1 MCVGRGSICVGERG
15 DGGLFVAVG
24 SGFVCI
30 WHIALA
36 MALGQKECGMSNT
49 VFLIA
54 LACMSAITFVLRAA
68 PTLLPRKWLESP
80 WLNALNFALPLSV
93 MMVLILAALPLQG
106 AILEQNWRELAA
118 QILALLLVLLV
129 YARWRNVLVA
139 MVTGVGVLNL
149 LLYLFS

>member
-1 MCVGRGSICVGERG
+1 
-15 DGGLFVAVG
+15 
-24 SGFVCI
+24 
-30 WHIALA
+30 
-36 MALGQKECGMSNT
+36 MSNT
-49 VFLIA
+49 AFLIA

-118 QILALLLVLLV
+118 QILALLLVLMV

-139 MVTGVGVLNL
+139 MVTGVTVLNL

>member
-1 MCVGRGSICVGERG
+1 
-15 DGGLFVAVG
+15 
-24 SGFVCI
+24 
-30 WHIALA
+30 
-36 MALGQKECGMSNT
+36 MSNT

-106 AILEQNWRELAA
+106 AVLEQNWRELAA
-118 QILALLLVLLV
+118 QILALLFVLMV

>member
-1 MCVGRGSICVGERG
+1 MCVGSGGVCVGERG
-15 DGGLFVAVG
+15 DGGLFVAVS
-24 SGFVCI
+24 SGFVCLG
-30 WHIALA
+30 HIALA

-93 MMVLILAALPLQG
+93 MMVLILAALPLQS
-106 AILEQNWRELAA
+106 AVVEQNWRELVA
-118 QILALLLVLLV
+118 QVLALLLVLMV

-139 MVTGVGVLNL
+139 MVTGVAVLNL
-149 LLYLFS
+149 LLYLFN

>member
-1 MCVGRGSICVGERG
+1 MCVGRGGLYFGKRG
-15 DGGLFVAVG
+15 HGGLFAAVG
-24 SGFVCI
+24 SGFVCLG
-30 WHIALA
+30 HIALA
-36 MALGQKECGMSNT
+36 MAFGQKECGMSNT

-93 MMVLILAALPLQG
+93 MMVLILAALPLQD
-106 AILEQNWRELAA
+106 AVLEQNWRELVA
-118 QILALLLVLLV
+118 QILALLLVLWV

-139 MVTGVGVLNL
+139 MVTGVGILNL

>member
-1 MCVGRGSICVGERG
+1 MRAGRGGICVGERG
-15 DGGLFVAVG
+15 HGRLFAAVG
-24 SGFVCI
+24 CGIVCI
-30 WHIALA
+30 GHFALA
-36 MALGQKECGMSNT
+36 MASGQKEGGMSNT

-106 AILEQNWRELAA
+106 AVLEQNWRELVA
-118 QILALLLVLLV
+118 QVVALLLVLMV
-129 YARWRNVLVA
+129 YVRWRNVLVA
-139 MVTGVGVLNL
+139 MVTGVAVLNL

>member
-1 MCVGRGSICVGERG
+1 MCVGRGGICVGERG
-15 DGGLFVAVG
+15 HGGLFAAVG
-24 SGFVCI
+24 SGFVCLG
-30 WHIALA
+30 HIALA

-106 AILEQNWRELAA
+106 AVLEQNWRELAA
-118 QILALLLVLLV
+118 QILALLLVLMV
-129 YARWRNVLVA
+129 YVRWRNVLVA

-149 LLYLFS
+149 LLYLFN

>member
-1 MCVGRGSICVGERG
+1 
-15 DGGLFVAVG
+15 
-24 SGFVCI
+24 
-30 WHIALA
+30 
-36 MALGQKECGMSNT
+36 MSNT

-54 LACMSAITFVLRAA
+54 LACMSVITFVLRAA

-93 MMVLILAALPLQG
+93 MMVLILAALPLQE
-106 AILEQNWRELAA
+106 AVLEQNWRELVA
-118 QILALLLVLLV
+118 QILALLLVLWV

>member
-1 MCVGRGSICVGERG
+1 MCIG
-15 DGGLFVAVG
+15 
-24 SGFVCI
+24 
-30 WHIALA
+30 HIAVE

-49 VFLIA
+49 DFLIA

-106 AILEQNWRELAA
+106 AVLEQNWRELAA
-118 QILALLLVLLV
+118 QILALLLVLMV